1 MKEEI
6 EWLVVGIITSSH
18 GIKGELKVKS
28 LSDFDERFT
37 KPGKRWLQIDKE
49 EPTLHNLV
57 AGYKKPG
64 KDLFIISLDKIKDR
78 DSAEKLKNYK
88 LLVETNNIPKLKDG
102 EFHLNQ
108 LLNLTVK
115 IEQDNQLKTIG
126 EVIDLL
132 NEKNTLLE
140 IKIYE
145 NNKNILI
152 PFVKEI
158 IPIINLKKNFIL
170 IKPPKG
176 LLEL

>member
-1 MKEEI
+1 MKEER

-28 LSDFDERFT
+28 LSDFSERFT
-37 KPGKRWLQIDKE
+37 KPGKRWLQRDKE
-49 EPTLHNLV
+49 EPILHNLIS
-57 AGYKKPG
+57 GYKKPG
-64 KDLFIISLDKIKDR
+64 KDLFIIYLDEIKDR
-78 DSAEKLKNYK
+78 DSAERLKNYK
-88 LLVETNNIPKLKDG
+88 LLVESKDIPKLKEE

-108 LLNLTVK
+108 LLNLKVK
-115 IEQDNQLKTIG
+115 IEQGNKVKTIG

-132 NEKNTLLE
+132 NEQNTLIE

-145 NNKNILI
+145 NNKNVLI

-170 IKPPKG
+170 INPPKG

>member
-28 LSDFDERFT
+28 LSDFNERFIN
-37 KPGKRWLQIDKE
+37 PGRRWLQIDKE

-57 AGYKKPG
+57 SGYKKPG

-88 LLVETNNIPKLKDG
+88 LLVESNNIPKLKDE

-115 IEQDNQLKTIG
+115 IEQDNKIKAIG

-132 NEKNTLLE
+132 NEKNTLLK

-145 NNKNILI
+145 NNKNILV

-170 IKPPKG
+170 INPPKG

>member
-1 MKEEI
+1 MKDER

-18 GIKGELKVKS
+18 GIKGEVKVKS
-28 LSDFDERFT
+28 LSDFSERFT
-37 KPGKRWLQIDKE
+37 KAGKRWLQIDKE
-49 EPTLHNLV
+49 EPTLHNLIS
-57 AGYKKPG
+57 GYKKPG

-78 DSAEKLKNYK
+78 DSAERLKNYK
-88 LLVETNNIPKLKDG
+88 LLVKSSHIPKLKQE

-108 LLNLTVK
+108 LLNLQVK
-115 IEQDNQLKTIG
+115 IQEEDKIKTIG

-132 NEKNTLLE
+132 NEKNNLLE

-145 NNKNILI
+145 NNKKILI

-158 IPIINLKKNFIL
+158 IPIINLKNNFIL
-170 IKPPKG
+170 INPPKG

>member
-28 LSDFDERFT
+28 LSDFSERFT
-37 KPGKRWLQIDKE
+37 KPGKRWLQIDNE
-49 EPTLHNLV
+49 EPILYDLIS
-57 AGYKKPG
+57 GYKKPG
-64 KDLFIISLDKIKDR
+64 KDLFIISLDKIQDR
-78 DSAEKLKNYK
+78 NSAEKLKKYK
-88 LLVETNNIPKLKDG
+88 LLVESNNIPELKQE

-108 LLNLTVK
+108 LINLTVK
-115 IEQDNQLKTIG
+115 IQKDDDLATIG
-126 EVIDLL
+126 EVVDLL
-132 NEKNTLLE
+132 NENNSLLE
-140 IKIYE
+140 IKIYA
-145 NNKNILI
+145 NNKRSLI

-158 IPIINLKKNFIL
+158 IPIIDLKENFIL

>member
-1 MKEEI
+1 MKEER

-18 GIKGELKVKS
+18 GVKGELKVKS
-28 LSDFDERFT
+28 LSDFSERFT

-49 EPTLHNLV
+49 EPILHNLNS
-57 AGYKKPG
+57 GYKKPG

-78 DSAEKLKNYK
+78 DSAERLKNYK
-88 LLVETNNIPKLKDG
+88 LLVKSSHIPKLKQE

-108 LLNLTVK
+108 LLNLQVK
-115 IEQDNQLKTIG
+115 IQEEDKIKTIG

-132 NEKNTLLE
+132 NEKNNLLE

-145 NNKNILI
+145 NNKKILI

-158 IPIINLKKNFIL
+158 IPIINLKNNFIL
-170 IKPPKG
+170 INPPKG